1 MRLEPWTVKRKRKRK
16 RKKQKRAPFEKQKR
30 KEKKQV
36 KNRGLRR
43 VSGWKQKKNEN
54 KKKTK
59 AQDVSRA
66 LVIVVLCG
74 AVDAATAAADL
85 LLVQNS

>member
-1 MRLEPWTVKRKRKRK
+1 MCLEPWTVKRKRKRK
-16 RKKQKRAPFEKQKR
+16 RKKQRAPFEKQKR

-36 KNRGLRR
+36 KNGGLRR